1 MHDDFKLDKQGS
13 VIYLKEVDDGTI
25 SESWFKYTAAGEQV
39 LVKFFEETI
48 PTDYIEHI

>member
-1 MHDDFKLDKQGS
+1 MHDEVKLDKQGN

-25 SESWFKYTAAGEQV
+25 SESWFKYKAGEQV
-39 LVKFFEETI
+39 LVKFFEESI